1 MDGTRKVFDIYVNT
15 HLHLSVFLYPSV
27 YIDVFLVLPISI

>member
-1 MDGTRKVFDIYVNT
+1 MDGTRRVCDIYVNT

-27 YIDVFLVLPISI
+27 YIDVFSVLPISV